1 MLNIKVG
8 DMVMIPGRFW
18 RVTGI
23 YIGGLSHENVVELHI
38 VDRKPAQVNA
48 DDVHKLLVPEAL
60 ITQRMVY
67 RPTDIPEVES
77 VTPLNKKLAE
87 NLERSIPRPVD
98 NVQ

>member
-8 DMVMIPGRFW
+8 DMVMVPGRFW
-18 RVTGI
+18 RVSGV
-23 YIGGLSHENVVELHI
+23 YIGGFGCENVVELQI
-38 VDRKPAQVNA
+38 VDRKPAQVDA
-48 DDVHKLLVPEAL
+48 DDVRKILVPKAL

-77 VTPLNKKLAE
+77 SPLNKKLAE
-87 NLERSIPRPVD
+87 NLERSIPRSVD